1 MGTGKEGELQEAKV
15 AEAGNEEKYNEEER
29 EGTPGSQTGLVSVA
43 ESGNPGKL
51 ESEKEDI
58 GAKPPIGKNV
68 GDSVKELNGDD
79 PVDPRPPPVV
89 RDGRRYLSI
98 QR

>member
-1 MGTGKEGELQEAKV
+1 MDPAPVTPLSYAVVASLAKV
-15 AEAGNEEKYNEEER
+15 EER
-29 EGTPGSQTGLVSVA
+29 EVTPGSHKGLVSVA
-43 ESGNPGKL
+43 ECGNPGKL

-68 GDSVKELNGDD
+68 GESVKELNGDD